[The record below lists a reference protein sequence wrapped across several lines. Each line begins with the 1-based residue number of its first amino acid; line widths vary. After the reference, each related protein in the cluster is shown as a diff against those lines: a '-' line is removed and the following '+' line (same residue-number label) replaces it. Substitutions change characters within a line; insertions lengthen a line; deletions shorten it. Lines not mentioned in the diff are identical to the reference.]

1 MNKGFILEK
10 TLKKNQIVN
19 EFEQPVRGVSLNR
32 DAMRRLKKNKI
43 ALASLFVVGFYFLIA
58 IIAPFLPIYSYKQV
72 IVSHKHL
79 PPTLTKT
86 AGELMYEKKE
96 NRLKRVA
103 MKKRTSDVLN
113 EKELMVLVKLKE
125 KIKTQTKVI
134 NGKTVKIHDRI
145 YFFGTDYLG
154 RCMLARTIYGS
165 QISMSVGLVGAVVAM
180 VIGVMFGSVS
190 GYIGGRTDHIMM
202 RFVDIMYGLP
212 YMLIVIILLAF
223 FGRNFINMF
232 IAIACI
238 AWLFVSRL
246 IRGQIIS
253 LKNSEFVEASKV
265 CGAGTSW
272 IIMKHMIPNTIG
284 LVIVY
289 CSMEIP
295 RFILLESFL
304 SFIGLGISPPY
315 ASWGSLVSS
324 ATEGMEHFY
333 WRLLFPAAAMS
344 IFLFAMNFIGDGLRD
359 AFDPQSK
366 NRL

>member
-1 MNKGFILEK
+1 
-10 TLKKNQIVN
+10 
-19 EFEQPVRGVSLNR
+19 
-32 DAMRRLKKNKI
+32 
-43 ALASLFVVGFYFLIA
+43 VGA
-58 IIAPFLPIYSYKQV
+58 I
-72 IVSHKHL
+72 
-79 PPTLTKT
+79 
-86 AGELMYEKKE
+86 
-96 NRLKRVA
+96 VA
-103 MKKRTSDVLN
+103 M
-113 EKELMVLVKLKE
+113 
-125 KIKTQTKVI
+125 
-134 NGKTVKIHDRI
+134 
-145 YFFGTDYLG
+145 F
-154 RCMLARTIYGS
+154 
-165 QISMSVGLVGAVVAM
+165 
-180 VIGVMFGSVS
+180 IGVLFGSVS
-190 GYIGGRTDHIMM
+190 GYVGGRTDHIMM

-253 LKNSEFVEASKV
+253 LKNAEFVEASKV

-272 IIMKHMIPNTIG
+272 IIIKHMIPNTIG

-304 SFIGLGISPPY
+304 SFLGLGISPPY
-315 ASWGSLVSS
+315 ASWGSLVAS

-333 WRLLFPAAAMS
+333 WRLLFPALAMS